1 MEETLVEIERMKRR
15 LLHFLSRGLKGSS
28 QAAKDQ
34 NLKNMVALA
43 LDLFIKG
50 KALRVHDMD
59 TTWTLHGHYMDT
71 IWTLHGHY
79 MLILLTFHF

>member
-1 MEETLVEIERMKRR
+1 MCNSKYALRKAVICSMQFSDYCVDKQKSMDETLDEIERMKRR

-50 KALRVHDMD
+50 KA
-59 TTWTLHGHYMDT
+59 
-71 IWTLHGHY
+71 
-79 MLILLTFHF
+79 F